1 MLMMQRASRLLSR
14 RSMSSTTPTR
24 SMSSTTPTKLK
35 GHAPRIVA
43 HVVGPDRV
51 GILSSVTRIITENGG
66 KVHDTRATNLGGTFA
81 VTTEIDFP
89 GNVDS
94 SAVGFALQSKLPDY
108 VTCLR
113 PEADTEAAAV
123 IFGRLLVTEAKA
135 MGVISQMTEQIASRG
150 IGFATLRTSE
160 STEAGETSFTMSA
173 TLNSRTAIDF
183 AWINSEFAELGEK
196 LNCHVELVR
205 M

>member
-1 MLMMQRASRLLSR
+1 MTNTLCTKVLLLCMHSDRAAVTLETLHRTSAFITTMLMMQRASRLLSR

-94 SAVGFALQSKLPDY
+94 SAVGFAREEEKEEE
-108 VTCLR
+108 
-113 PEADTEAAAV
+113 EA
-123 IFGRLLVTEAKA
+123 
-135 MGVISQMTEQIASRG
+135 
-150 IGFATLRTSE
+150 
-160 STEAGETSFTMSA
+160 
-173 TLNSRTAIDF
+173 
-183 AWINSEFAELGEK
+183 
-196 LNCHVELVR
+196 
-205 M
+205 